1 MSSNP
6 FMFGKVVRGKNFCNR
21 SAEMEKIKQAAI
33 SKNSLVI
40 VSPRRYGK
48 TSLIINALEKYQ
60 LPFLFV
66 DCFEVQDEKSLL
78 EKIAS
83 AYLSSL
89 RKGDVLDK
97 VKYLSKIINV
107 EYSFTVKG
115 ITVRITH
122 YQETAL
128 RTLLEEITRKYLLV
142 LDEFQELFV
151 VEPQLVKKLRS
162 ILQFLPQSI
171 FFLGSKKHLLLYL
184 FSDQRS
190 PFYNFGS
197 LLPLD
202 KIPAPEWKKFIKDK
216 FGQSRITIT
225 EQEIEALLEAA
236 ELIPFYVQY
245 LCYYYWQNKKDGSMK
260 TFPEFLEEIIYSNSY
275 IYDELYEKLP
285 PAQQKALQIALHQ
298 KEKIFSRQTLQE
310 YRISSNQALHKSFT
324 ALVEKGFLEKNGEYR
339 FNDPL
344 FKKYL
349 QGKDQQP

>member
-1 MSSNP
+1 MSNNP
-6 FMFGKVVRGKNFCNR
+6 FLFGKVVRGKNFCNR
-21 SAEMEKIKQAAI
+21 LAEMAKIKQAAQ
-33 SKNSLVI
+33 SKNSLI
-40 VSPRRYGK
+40 LVSPRRYGK

-66 DCFEVQDEKSLL
+66 DCFEVQDEKSFL

-97 VKYLSKIINV
+97 VKYLSKIVQV

-115 ITVRITH
+115 ITVRITK
-122 YQETAL
+122 YQENAL
-128 RTLLEEITRKYLLV
+128 RGVLEEIAKRYLLV
-142 LDEFQELFV
+142 LDEFQELFIV
-151 VEPQLVKKLRS
+151 SPQLVKKLRS
-162 ILQFLPQSI
+162 ILQFIPQSI

-202 KIPAPEWKKFIKDK
+202 KIPAPEWLRFINDK
-216 FGQSRITIT
+216 FVQTKVPITKK
-225 EQEIEALLEAA
+225 EILALLDAA

-245 LCYYYWQNKKDGSMK
+245 LCYYYWQSKQERSPHNIL
-260 TFPEFLEEIIYSNSY
+260 EFLEEIIHSNSY

-285 PAQQKALQIALHQ
+285 VAQQKALQVILYK
-298 KEKIFSRQTLQE
+298 KEGLFSQETQQE
-310 YRISSNQALHKSFT
+310 YGISSNQALHKSFT

-344 FKKYL
+344 FKRYL
-349 QGKDQQP
+349 QSK

>member
-6 FMFGKVVRGKNFCNR
+6 FLFGKVVRDKNFCNR
-21 SAEMEKIKQAAI
+21 LTEMEKIKQAAS
-33 SKNSLVI
+33 SKNSLI
-40 VSPRRYGK
+40 LVSPRRYGK

-60 LPFLFV
+60 LSFLFV
-66 DCFEVQDEKSLL
+66 DCFEVQDEKSFL

-97 VKYLSKIINV
+97 VKYLSKIVQV
-107 EYSFTVKG
+107 ECSFTVKG
-115 ITVRITH
+115 ITVKITK
-122 YQETAL
+122 YQENAL
-128 RTLLEEITRKYLLV
+128 RGILEEIAKKYLLV

-151 VEPQLVKKLRS
+151 VDPQLVKKLRS
-162 ILQFLPQSI
+162 ILQFIPQSI

-202 KIPAPEWKKFIKDK
+202 KIPASEWHRFINDK
-216 FGQSRITIT
+216 FVQTKVSITK
-225 EQEIEALLEAA
+225 EEIFGLLDAA

-245 LCYYYWQNKKDGSMK
+245 LCYYYWQNKKDGKEMSLA
-260 TFPEFLEEIIYSNSY
+260 EFLAQIIHSNSY
-275 IYDELYEKLP
+275 LYDELYEKLP
-285 PAQQKALQIALHQ
+285 AAQQKALQVILHK
-298 KEKIFSRQTLQE
+298 KEGIFSQGTQQE
-310 YRISSNQALHKSFT
+310 YGISSNQALHKSFT
-324 ALVEKGFLEKNGEYR
+324 ALVDKGFLEKNGEYR

-349 QGKDQQP
+349 QHKEQKP